1 MLIVARPTALGASP
15 APSETDAP
23 RVAPA
28 LIGPNAIIQVARV
41 LTERLGDLRAEA
53 LVQEATGYT
62 LATLP
67 QHMVPEE
74 EALALTTHVMGR
86 LSEAPSTVILHEA
99 GVRTGD
105 YLLANRIPRVA
116 QWLIRAMPKRAGLSL
131 LLQSMMAHAWTFAG
145 SGTFT
150 VRHLGDEVE
159 LAFHACAMCRGL
171 AAAGPVCDF
180 YAGTFERL
188 VTTLVSR
195 RARVR
200 EVECHAHG
208 GQCCRFRISDL

>member
-15 APSETDAP
+15 EPSDADAP

-28 LIGPNAIIQVARV
+28 LIGPNAIIQVAKV
-41 LTERLGDLRAEA
+41 LSERLGAQRADT
-53 LVQEATGYT
+53 LVREATGYS
-62 LATLP
+62 LDTLP
-67 QHMVPEE
+67 EHMVPEE
-74 EALALTTHVMGR
+74 EPLALTTHVMRR
-86 LSEAPSTVILHEA
+86 LGEAPSTVILHEA

-105 YLLANRIPRVA
+105 YLLAHRIPRVA
-116 QWLIRAMPKRAGLSL
+116 QWLIRLLPKRAGLSL

-150 VRHLGDEVE
+150 VRRVGKEIE

-171 AAAGPVCDF
+171 ASDGPVCDF

-195 RARVR
+195 TARVR

-208 GQCCRFRISDL
+208 GHCCRFLVSDL